1 MRKHMKTPMAM
12 PGNEMVDHPDE
23 RMVELPMLPWMHVNE
38 RILAFFSEH
47 FLASMLMFDVALIL
61 PLLAI
66 PASNEVK
73 LTLGVIS
80 GSWIQWWALHALQRT
95 QLKADEANK
104 AKADVDHEA
113 LTHIANRVDAIYA
126 MLLQQNR
133 DQAV

>member
-1 MRKHMKTPMAM
+1 MRKHMKIPMAM
-12 PGNEMVDHPDE
+12 PGNEMVEHPE
-23 RMVELPMLPWMHVNE
+23 ARMVEMPMLPWMRINE

-66 PASNEVK
+66 PANNEVK

-95 QLKADEANK
+95 QLKTDEAGK

-113 LTHIANRVDAIYA
+113 LTHIANRVDAIYT
-126 MLLQQNR
+126 MLEAQRR
-133 DQAV
+133 DKSV

>member
-1 MRKHMKTPMAM
+1 MRKHKKAAM
-12 PGNEMVDHPDE
+12 SVPTNRMVQHPDQT
-23 RMVELPMLPWMHVNE
+23 MVEMPIGWFFSFNE

-47 FLASMLMFDVALIL
+47 FLASMVMFDVALIL

-66 PASNEVK
+66 PANNEVK

-95 QLKADEANK
+95 QLKADEARK

-113 LTHIANRVDAIYA
+113 LTHIANRLDAIYT
-126 MLLQQNR
+126 MLNEHR
-133 DQAV
+133 GNPV